1 MKSGDPDEKLV
12 VYRSRAEFAVS
23 RRMSWDSN
31 DELKDHL
38 DRVVDHL
45 VARSDMEEVE
55 LDAALGRPTI
65 KLDMIFSIPSTSDA
79 DRHARIVIGEAIRE
93 DAGLH
98 EGLLPLAEES
108 QAKST
113 QNAWAGLR
121 TPWWYVQSFG
131 VNPLES

>member
-1 MKSGDPDEKLV
+1 MEPVGPGDQRV
-12 VYRSRAEFAVS
+12 VYRSHAEFLVS
-23 RRMSWDSN
+23 RRMTWAST

-45 VARSDMEEVE
+45 VALPEMEEVE

-65 KLDMIFSIPSTSDA
+65 KLDMIFSFSGSGDF
-79 DRHARIVIGEAIRE
+79 DYHARSVIGDAIRE

-108 QAKST
+108 QAKSS

-121 TPWWYVQSFG
+121 TPLWYVRSFS
-131 VNPLES
+131 VEPLEV